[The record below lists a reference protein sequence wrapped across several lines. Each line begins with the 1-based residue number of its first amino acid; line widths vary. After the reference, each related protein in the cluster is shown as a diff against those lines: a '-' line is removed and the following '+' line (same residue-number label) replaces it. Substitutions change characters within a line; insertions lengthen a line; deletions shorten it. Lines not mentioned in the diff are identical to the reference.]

1 MMLYNYVSNDPYLI
15 NIYKE
20 IDSKVIILN
29 LWAYHGLSHIENVV
43 KISESIAKQ
52 LKYDDE
58 LIDAIKTTA
67 FLHDIGCINGKH
79 NHEINGYEMAKQY
92 FVKNNLNSKYK
103 NEILLSIKYH
113 RNCRHLNNPIA
124 PILRFADKIDVTK
137 QRVAPAGYKVMGMRE
152 YQHINKI
159 NIIISDT
166 LKIDFIVDSHAR
178 KKEIEEY
185 YFTKKIFKAIKK
197 FAETLNKPY
206 KIMYN
211 GIDWV
216 IK

>member
-1 MMLYNYVSNDPYLI
+1 MLYNYVSKDPYLI
-15 NIYKE
+15 DIYKE
-20 IDSKVIILN
+20 VDNKVVSLD

-52 LKYDDE
+52 LKYDEE
-58 LIDAIKTTA
+58 LIDAIKTAA
-67 FLHDIGCINGKH
+67 FLHDIGCINGKK

-92 FVKNNLNSKYK
+92 FVKNNLNPKYK

-113 RNCRHLNNPIA
+113 RNCRYLNNPIA

-137 QRVAPAGYKVMGMRE
+137 ERVAPAGYKVEGMKE
-152 YQHINKI
+152 YQYISKI
-159 NIIISDT
+159 NIVISDF
-166 LKIDFIVDSHAR
+166 LEIDFIVDSQAN
-178 KKEIEEY
+178 KEEIEKY

-211 GIDWV
+211 GIEWI